1 MKLFLLMLVV
11 INPFAQLVYLQDYM
25 REMDS
30 KEFTKTHLQASY
42 LAYGVFLL
50 FAFLG
55 DVILDHVFQIH
66 LESLQI
72 FGGLIMLNIAY
83 RYIVVGAESNKMFR
97 GAVVDPAQEIAL
109 PYMVGAGTVWI
120 SILMGQR
127 HQWYETMLSIGGVLL
142 INFVVIVGVQWNL
155 KRLEKQKGTVV
166 GKYFSILQ
174 RTMALFIGA
183 VGVEMIMMAFLK
195 FSAD

>member
-25 REMDS
+25 RDLDS

-127 HQWYETMLSIGGVLL
+127 HPWYETMLSIGGVLL
-142 INFVVIVGVQWNL
+142 INFVIVVGVQWNL

-183 VGVEMIMMAFLK
+183 VGVEMIMMALLK